1 MNNNWFESRNLKVLA
16 YQTDTINKVKD
27 SLSTQEIT
35 VLAACPSAGKTIMAI
50 NCIEDFLQKNPNSK
64 VIVLAHGTTILRTQ
78 FHDVLEEIK
87 PDFTYKLADNFG
99 EYDET
104 KAVNVCLPQ
113 TLNKKSLTKIDLLV
127 VDEAHQFYFG
137 EKMVKDIIKKTKPR
151 RQLLLTGTPSI
162 FIREKHPIIPVTLNT
177 IFDEGMVS
185 DVYVEIATSSYN
197 FDIYDYNFQNELKEG
212 VLFKDS
218 ETKKTLDD
226 LIDKIVERL
235 KSIRGNEYVNLLPE
249 WLPTLKRLQKT
260 MIACKSQRQAIQV
273 KNYFDKIGVKSALS
287 ISDIDYDS
295 IEIENFK
302 ADPDCLILIVVGRG
316 ILGFNYP
323 ELVNVV
329 DMTTSMNVDRVYQLF
344 CRVVRKHPNGLQK
357 LFFKV
362 APNTLSDYYKYVM
375 TGVLAL
381 SDEYY
386 FTHFNGKNFNDM
398 QIPVRPHING
408 NNGGG
413 NHSNDNTTPVPNR
426 KKPVKR
432 LSPIDFSALPVF
444 ELFKDIY
451 HKKDSLLH
459 TYAFTTI
466 RDVRAEFMKRLP
478 AGFWTLEKCIKSAK
492 KFKTRKDW
500 SRSDESGAYVTA
512 NKNGWLDKCCAHMLI
527 LKGYWTKE
535 RCFESALKYLS
546 SGEWAKNDK
555 DAYNAATKK
564 GWLSDCCSHMLIKN
578 RVSKNY
584 WTKELCLEDAKNYST
599 ISEWQDNN
607 EYAYKK
613 AIENNWID
621 ECTAHMTRINM
632 PSGYWTKERCLESA
646 SKYQTINDWNVNEPN
661 AVSAS
666 RRNGW
671 QDECT
676 SHMEELKKPAN
687 YWTKERCLES
697 AKKCLSQR
705 DWEKKEGG
713 AWRAATDNKWIYECR
728 LSMKDNVLKNALQYS
743 AINEWQKKETG
754 SYQFAKSMGWLNE
767 FTLHMNNTDWTKEK
781 CLIYALKYKTRSN
794 WRDNDQYSYN
804 IARINKWL
812 DYCCKHMIEKSKPNN
827 YWTKEKCIESAKK
840 FKTLKEWKKGE
851 GGAYATAQ
859 RNKWLKICCEHMTK
873 LRIFW
878 TKEMC
883 IESALKHQTLGKW
896 LKNNYNAYQ
905 FASKHKW
912 LEEIKILFNKK

>member
-1 MNNNWFESRNLKVLA
+1 MNNWFESRNLKVLA
-16 YQTDTINKVKD
+16 YQTETINKVKD
-27 SLSTQEIT
+27 SLSSQEIT

-50 NCIEDFLQKNPNSK
+50 HCIEDFLLKNPNSK

-87 PDFTYKLADNFG
+87 PDFTYKLADNFS

-113 TLNKKSLTKIDLLV
+113 TLNRKSLKKIDLLV

-197 FDIYDYNFQNELKEG
+197 FDIYDYNTNDELKSE
-212 VLFKDS
+212 VHFKDS

-226 LIDKIVERL
+226 LIAKIVERL

-295 IEIENFK
+295 VEIENFK
-302 ADPDCLILIVVGRG
+302 ANPDCLILIVVGRG

-398 QIPVRPHING
+398 QIPVRPHVNS

-413 NHSNDNTTPVPNR
+413 NNTNNTTTIVPNR

-466 RDVRAEFMKRLP
+466 RDVRAEFLDYTPK
-478 AGFWTLEKCIKSAK
+478 GFWTKENCIKSALK
-492 KFKTRKDW
+492 YTQLEIGIKNEGGAYKVACTNNWLTECTIHMIKLHNFRTKEECLKSASEYQTIKDW
-500 SRSDESGAYVTA
+500 QKNDRNSYATA
-512 NKNGWLDKCCAHMLI
+512 LNNNWLKECTAHMKLFH
-527 LKGYWTKE
+527 KPDG
-535 RCFESALKYLS
+535 
-546 SGEWAKNDK
+546 
-555 DAYNAATKK
+555 
-564 GWLSDCCSHMLIKN
+564 
-578 RVSKNY
+578 Y
-584 WTKELCLEDAKNYST
+584 WTKELCIESASKYSNRRDWNENENDALQAARKNDWY
-599 ISEWQDNN
+599 
-607 EYAYKK
+607 
-613 AIENNWID
+613 D
-621 ECTAHMTRINM
+621 ECVTHMELLTNFWTKEKCIEEAKKYVSKKEWEKKNGSSYQAAHKHKWLNDCSKHMIDNDSRIN
-632 PSGYWTKERCLESA
+632 SLNFWTKERCIE
-646 SKYQTINDWNVNEPN
+646 D
-661 AVSAS
+661 
-666 RRNGW
+666 
-671 QDECT
+671 
-676 SHMEELKKPAN
+676 
-687 YWTKERCLES
+687 
-697 AKKCLSQR
+697 AKKYNTII
-705 DWEKKEGG
+705 DWCKNNQSSYNKARRMNWLKECIIHMKK
-713 AWRAATDNKWIYECR
+713 
-728 LSMKDNVLKNALQYS
+728 LKNDA
-743 AINEWQKKETG
+743 
-754 SYQFAKSMGWLNE
+754 
-767 FTLHMNNTDWTKEK
+767 
-781 CLIYALKYKTRSN
+781 
-794 WRDNDQYSYN
+794 
-804 IARINKWL
+804 
-812 DYCCKHMIEKSKPNN
+812 N
-827 YWTKEKCIESAKK
+827 YWTKEKCIEEAKK
-840 FKTLKEWKKGE
+840 YHSITEWHTNNQYSCNLARKNGWSKEC
-851 GGAYATAQ
+851 TT
-859 RNKWLKICCEHMTK
+859 HM
-873 LRIFW
+873 I
-878 TKEMC
+878 
-883 IESALKHQTLGKW
+883 
-896 LKNNYNAYQ
+896 
-905 FASKHKW
+905 KHK
-912 LEEIKILFNKK
+912 

>member
-1 MNNNWFESRNLKVLA
+1 MNNWFESKNLKVLA

-27 SLSTQEIT
+27 SLSSQEIT

-50 NCIEDFLQKNPNSK
+50 HCIEDFLQKNPNSK
-64 VIVLAHGTTILRTQ
+64 VIVLAHGTTVLRTQ

-87 PDFTYKLADNFG
+87 PDFTYKLADNFS

-113 TLNKKSLTKIDLLV
+113 TLNRKSLTKIDLLV

-197 FDIYDYNFQNELKEG
+197 FDIYDYNTNDELKSE
-212 VLFKDS
+212 VHFKDS

-226 LIDKIVERL
+226 LIAKIVERL

-295 IEIENFK
+295 VEIENFK
-302 ADPDCLILIVVGRG
+302 ADPACLILIVVGRG

-357 LFFKV
+357 LFFKI

-398 QIPVRPHING
+398 QIPVRPHVN

-413 NHSNDNTTPVPNR
+413 NNTNDNTTTIPNR

-466 RDVRAEFMKRLP
+466 REVRAEFMNRNYWSK
-478 AGFWTLEKCIKSAK
+478 ENCILDALNYST
-492 KFKTRKDW
+492 KTDW
-500 SRSDESGAYVTA
+500 KANNGGAYNSA
-512 NKNGWLDKCCAHMLI
+512 DYNGWMEECTNHMIKRGFL
-527 LKGYWTKE
+527 TKE
-535 RCFESALKYLS
+535 MCIESALKYNTIN
-546 SGEWAKNDK
+546 EWRKYHASD
-555 DAYNAATKK
+555 YTAAIRK
-564 GWLSDCCSHMLIKN
+564 
-578 RVSKNY
+578 
-584 WTKELCLEDAKNYST
+584 
-599 ISEWQDNN
+599 
-607 EYAYKK
+607 
-613 AIENNWID
+613 NWID
-621 ECTAHMTRINM
+621 DCTKHMIASTRVKGFWKIKENCINVAKKCTLKSEFIKKYYTAYDNAKKNGWLEECYEHMNDVRHK
-632 PSGYWTKERCLESA
+632 WTIVECISNA
-646 SKYQTINDWNVNEPN
+646 SKYDTAAEWKKNNP
-661 AVSAS
+661 AAY
-666 RRNGW
+666 GYAY
-671 QDECT
+671 
-676 SHMEELKKPAN
+676 SH
-687 YWTKERCLES
+687 
-697 AKKCLSQR
+697 
-705 DWEKKEGG
+705 
-713 AWRAATDNKWIYECR
+713 
-728 LSMKDNVLKNALQYS
+728 
-743 AINEWQKKETG
+743 
-754 SYQFAKSMGWLNE
+754 GWL
-767 FTLHMNNTDWTKEK
+767 KECVK
-781 CLIYALKYKTRSN
+781 NMKLI
-794 WRDNDQYSYN
+794 QYP
-804 IARINKWL
+804 
-812 DYCCKHMIEKSKPNN
+812 HG
-827 YWTKEKCIESAKK
+827 YWTKEKCIESALNYEKNNDWK
-840 FKTLKEWKKGE
+840 FGDPK
-851 GGAYATAQ
+851 AYDAAQ
-859 RNKWLKICCEHMTK
+859 RLKCIKECTAHITKFHWTKELCIETAKKYEKIKDWYNNEKSAYSTAVKRGWLNECTAHMTK
-873 LRIFW
+873 LNSW
-878 TKEMC
+878 TKEKC
-883 IESALKHQTLGKW
+883 IESAKLYNSSTEWQ
-896 LKNNYNAYQ
+896 KNNSKAYGA
-905 FASKHKW
+905 ASYYGW
-912 LEEIKILFNKK
+912 LVECTAHMKKK

>member
-1 MNNNWFESRNLKVLA
+1 MNNWFESRNLKVLA

-27 SLSTQEIT
+27 SLSSQEIT

-50 NCIEDFLQKNPNSK
+50 HCIEDFLRKNPNSK
-64 VIVLAHGTTILRTQ
+64 VIVLAHGTTVLRTQ

-87 PDFTYKLADNFG
+87 PDFTYKLADNFN

-113 TLNKKSLTKIDLLV
+113 TLNRKSLTKIDLLV

-197 FDIYDYNFQNELKEG
+197 FDIYDYNFQNELKEE

-226 LIDKIVERL
+226 LIAKIVERL

-273 KNYFDKIGVKSALS
+273 KNYFDKIDVKSALS

-398 QIPVRPHING
+398 QIPVRPHVN
-408 NNGGG
+408 NNGGS
-413 NHSNDNTTPVPNR
+413 NNTNDNTTPVPNR
-426 KKPVKR
+426 KKPIKR

-466 RDVRAEFMKRLP
+466 RNVRAEFMKVKPNHYYEKYTKEELHKV
-478 AGFWTLEKCIKSAK
+478 ALEYNS
-492 KFKTRKDW
+492 RKEFNKGNW
-500 SRSDESGAYVTA
+500 NACNVA
-512 NKNGWLDKCCAHMLI
+512 FKNGWLDEFFTRKVKPKVYHKNMTKEEICEIATEYDSIKEFQRGNITAYQVAFKNGWLDEFFTRKKKPNGYYKNITKEELRDIALKFNSRMKFRSSNSTAYQVAFKNGWI
-527 LKGYWTKE
+527 DEFFERKQKPKGYWQGLTKE
-535 RCFESALKYLS
+535 ELREVATEYDSRMDFMKGNISAYIVAVK
-546 SGEWAKNDK
+546 
-555 DAYNAATKK
+555 
-564 GWLSDCCSHMLIKN
+564 M
-578 RVSKNY
+578 
-584 WTKELCLEDAKNYST
+584 
-599 ISEWQDNN
+599 
-607 EYAYKK
+607 
-613 AIENNWID
+613 NWID
-621 ECTAHMTRINM
+621 EFFERMKKPNGFYKNM
-632 PSGYWTKERCLESA
+632 TKEEIKNIATEYSTREEFQNSNNGA
-646 SKYQTINDWNVNEPN
+646 YQVALTNDWI
-661 AVSAS
+661 
-666 RRNGW
+666 
-671 QDECT
+671 DEIFER
-676 SHMEELKKPAN
+676 MKKPN
-687 YWTKERCLES
+687 GFY
-697 AKKCLSQR
+697 
-705 DWEKKEGG
+705 
-713 AWRAATDNKWIYECR
+713 
-728 LSMKDNVLKNALQYS
+728 KN
-743 AINEWQKKETG
+743 
-754 SYQFAKSMGWLNE
+754 M
-767 FTLHMNNTDWTKEK
+767 TKEK
-781 CLIYALKYKTRSN
+781 MREIALEYDSISEFVKGNNSAYNVARKMNWIDEFFTR
-794 WRDNDQYSYN
+794 
-804 IARINKWL
+804 
-812 DYCCKHMIEKSKPNN
+812 
-827 YWTKEKCIESAKK
+827 KK
-840 FKTLKEWKKGE
+840 
-851 GGAYATAQ
+851 
-859 RNKWLKICCEHMTK
+859 
-873 LRIFW
+873 
-878 TKEMC
+878 
-883 IESALKHQTLGKW
+883 
-896 LKNNYNAYQ
+896 
-905 FASKHKW
+905 
-912 LEEIKILFNKK
+912 

>member
-1 MNNNWFESRNLKVLA
+1 MNNWFESRNLKVLA
-16 YQTDTINKVKD
+16 YQTETINKVKD
-27 SLSTQEIT
+27 SLSSQEIT

-50 NCIEDFLQKNPNSK
+50 HCIEDFLQKNPNSK

-87 PDFTYKLADNFG
+87 PDFTYKLADNFS
-99 EYDET
+99 EYDES

-113 TLNKKSLTKIDLLV
+113 TLNRKSLKKIDLLV

-197 FDIYDYNFQNELKEG
+197 FDIYDYNQNDELKESIQ
-212 VLFKDS
+212 FKDS

-226 LIDKIVERL
+226 LIGKIVERL
-235 KSIRGNEYVNLLPE
+235 KSIRGNEYMNLLPE

-295 IEIENFK
+295 TEIENFK

-398 QIPVRPHING
+398 QIPVRPHVNG

-413 NHSNDNTTPVPNR
+413 NNTNDITAVPNR
-426 KKPVKR
+426 KKSVKR

-466 RDVRAEFMKRLP
+466 RDVRAEFLKAMP
-478 AGFWTLEKCIKSAK
+478 SGFWNRQRCVDSASRYQRPIDWEKNE
-492 KFKTRKDW
+492 R
-500 SRSDESGAYVTA
+500 GACRA
-512 NKNGWLDKCCAHMLI
+512 AQANGWYDECIQHMEKLF
-527 LKGYWTKE
+527 
-535 RCFESALKYLS
+535 R
-546 SGEWAKNDK
+546 
-555 DAYNAATKK
+555 
-564 GWLSDCCSHMLIKN
+564 
-578 RVSKNY
+578 
-584 WTKELCLEDAKNYST
+584 WTKELC
-599 ISEWQDNN
+599 
-607 EYAYKK
+607 
-613 AIENNWID
+613 ID
-621 ECTAHMTRINM
+621 
-632 PSGYWTKERCLESA
+632 
-646 SKYQTINDWNVNEPN
+646 
-661 AVSAS
+661 SAS
-666 RRNGW
+666 RYQRPVDWNNNAAGAHNAAKREGW
-671 QDECT
+671 YDEC
-676 SHMEELKKPAN
+676 
-687 YWTKERCLES
+687 
-697 AKKCLSQR
+697 
-705 DWEKKEGG
+705 
-713 AWRAATDNKWIYECR
+713 
-728 LSMKDNVLKNALQYS
+728 V
-743 AINEWQKKETG
+743 
-754 SYQFAKSMGWLNE
+754 
-767 FTLHMNNTDWTKEK
+767 
-781 CLIYALKYKTRSN
+781 
-794 WRDNDQYSYN
+794 
-804 IARINKWL
+804 
-812 DYCCKHMIEKSKPNN
+812 KHMTIKSQKPSG
-827 YWTKEKCIESAKK
+827 YWTKEKCIENALGYSEHSEWQKNEQSVYNAAFLNGWLDEITSHMKKRNSWTKESCIENAKKYQTINEWRINEGGAYTAAKREGWYDECVKHMKMVLNSWTKELCIESAKK
-840 FKTLKEWKKGE
+840 F
-851 GGAYATAQ
+851 
-859 RNKWLKICCEHMTK
+859 
-873 LRIFW
+873 
-878 TKEMC
+878 
-883 IESALKHQTLGKW
+883 QTI
-896 LKNNYNAYQ
+896 N
-905 FASKHKW
+905 
-912 LEEIKILFNKK
+912 E

>member
-1 MNNNWFESRNLKVLA
+1 MNNWFESRNLKVLA
-16 YQTDTINKVKD
+16 YQTETINKVKD
-27 SLSTQEIT
+27 SLSSQEIT

-50 NCIEDFLQKNPNSK
+50 HCIEDFLQKNPNSK
-64 VIVLAHGTTILRTQ
+64 VIVLAHGTTVLRTQ

-87 PDFTYKLADNFG
+87 PDFTYKLADNFS

-113 TLNKKSLTKIDLLV
+113 TLNRKSLKKIDLLV

-197 FDIYDYNFQNELKEG
+197 FDIYDYNQNDELKSE
-212 VLFKDS
+212 VHFKDS

-226 LIDKIVERL
+226 LIAKIVERL

-273 KNYFDKIGVKSALS
+273 KDYFDKIGVKSALS

-295 IEIENFK
+295 VEIENFK

-398 QIPVRPHING
+398 QIPVRPHINN

-413 NHSNDNTTPVPNR
+413 NNTNDNTTTVPNR

-466 RDVRAEFMKRLP
+466 RDVRAEFMKSMP
-478 AGFWTLEKCIKSAK
+478 NGYWTLEKCLESALQYNKQIDWQKNMGGAYGAAKKNDWLEKCTAHMEKENHWTKEACIKSAQKYETRREWELNEKNAYKASIGNKWHEECTRHMRMQK
-492 KFKTRKDW
+492 K
-500 SRSDESGAYVTA
+500 
-512 NKNGWLDKCCAHMLI
+512 M
-527 LKGYWTKE
+527 
-535 RCFESALKYLS
+535 
-546 SGEWAKNDK
+546 
-555 DAYNAATKK
+555 
-564 GWLSDCCSHMLIKN
+564 
-578 RVSKNY
+578 
-584 WTKELCLEDAKNYST
+584 WTKELCLESARRYITLEDWYTN
-599 ISEWQDNN
+599 DNN
-607 EYAYKK
+607 AYDAACKNDWLEECVKHMKK
-613 AIENNWID
+613 RNSWTKEACIKSALKCETRKEWRKNAASAIDAASRNGWLDECTKHMQNLHKSWTKDKCIEDAIKYKTITEWLNNGGGTAYSLARKNEWLKECTKHMEKQFRWTKELCLESALKFKITTD
-621 ECTAHMTRINM
+621 WARNGGGAYSAAKKNDWFEECTAHM
-632 PSGYWTKERCLESA
+632 
-646 SKYQTINDWNVNEPN
+646 
-661 AVSAS
+661 
-666 RRNGW
+666 
-671 QDECT
+671 
-676 SHMEELKKPAN
+676 KK
-687 YWTKERCLES
+687 
-697 AKKCLSQR
+697 
-705 DWEKKEGG
+705 
-713 AWRAATDNKWIYECR
+713 
-728 LSMKDNVLKNALQYS
+728 
-743 AINEWQKKETG
+743 
-754 SYQFAKSMGWLNE
+754 
-767 FTLHMNNTDWTKEK
+767 
-781 CLIYALKYKTRSN
+781 
-794 WRDNDQYSYN
+794 
-804 IARINKWL
+804 
-812 DYCCKHMIEKSKPNN
+812 
-827 YWTKEKCIESAKK
+827 
-840 FKTLKEWKKGE
+840 
-851 GGAYATAQ
+851 
-859 RNKWLKICCEHMTK
+859 
-873 LRIFW
+873 
-878 TKEMC
+878 
-883 IESALKHQTLGKW
+883 
-896 LKNNYNAYQ
+896 
-905 FASKHKW
+905 
-912 LEEIKILFNKK
+912 

>member
-1 MNNNWFESRNLKVLA
+1 MNNWFESRNLKVLA
-16 YQTDTINKVKD
+16 YQTETINKVKD
-27 SLSTQEIT
+27 SLSSQEIT

-87 PDFTYKLADNFG
+87 PDFTYKLADNFS

-113 TLNKKSLTKIDLLV
+113 TLNRKSLKKIDLLV

-197 FDIYDYNFQNELKEG
+197 FDIYDYNQNDELKESIQ
-212 VLFKDS
+212 FKDS

-226 LIDKIVERL
+226 LIAKIVERL

-295 IEIENFK
+295 VEIENFK

-408 NNGGG
+408 NGGD
-413 NHSNDNTTPVPNR
+413 NNTNDTTTVPNR

-466 RDVRAEFMKRLP
+466 REVRVEFLKSNYGYWTFEKCLESALKYNTVKDWDNNDTNAYYTAMRNKWLAECTKHMVKLT
-478 AGFWTLEKCIKSAK
+478 GFWTKEKCIESASK
-492 KFKTRKDW
+492 CQNSGEWAKI
-500 SRSDESGAYVTA
+500 EGGAYDAAIKHNWFNEIT
-512 NKNGWLDKCCAHMLI
+512 KLLGWQIRKSH
-527 LKGYWTKE
+527 GYWTKE
-535 RCFESALKYLS
+535 KVLKSALPYNTIDDWSKAEEYAYKFAGKNGFLDECTKHMTKLHDSWTKEKVLESALKY
-546 SGEWAKNDK
+546 D
-555 DAYNAATKK
+555 
-564 GWLSDCCSHMLIKN
+564 
-578 RVSKNY
+578 
-584 WTKELCLEDAKNYST
+584 
-599 ISEWQDNN
+599 
-607 EYAYKK
+607 
-613 AIENNWID
+613 
-621 ECTAHMTRINM
+621 
-632 PSGYWTKERCLESA
+632 
-646 SKYQTINDWNVNEPN
+646 TINDWNTNEPN
-661 AVSAS
+661 AVSAA

-671 QDECT
+671 QNECT
-676 SHMEELKKPAN
+676 KHMNELKKPAN
-687 YWTKERCLES
+687 YWTKELCVES
-697 AKKCLSQR
+697 AKKNLTQR
-705 DWEKKEGG
+705 QWMRKDGG
-713 AWRAATDNKWIYECR
+713 AWRAARRNSWYNECK
-728 LSMKDNVLKNALQYS
+728 LSMKPNVVNNALNYS
-743 AINEWQKKETG
+743 ILKDWIKNENG
-754 SYQFAKSMGWLNE
+754 VYQFAKNMGWLE
-767 FTLHMNNTDWTKEK
+767 ECTTHMNNK
-781 CLIYALKYKTRSN
+781 
-794 WRDNDQYSYN
+794 
-804 IARINKWL
+804 
-812 DYCCKHMIEKSKPNN
+812 
-827 YWTKEKCIESAKK
+827 
-840 FKTLKEWKKGE
+840 
-851 GGAYATAQ
+851 
-859 RNKWLKICCEHMTK
+859 
-873 LRIFW
+873 
-878 TKEMC
+878 
-883 IESALKHQTLGKW
+883 
-896 LKNNYNAYQ
+896 
-905 FASKHKW
+905 
-912 LEEIKILFNKK
+912 

>member
-27 SLSTQEIT
+27 SLSSQEIT

-50 NCIEDFLQKNPNSK
+50 HCIEDFLRKNPNSK

-87 PDFTYKLADNFG
+87 PNFTYKLADNFSK
-99 EYDET
+99 YDES

-113 TLNKKSLTKIDLLV
+113 TLNKKSLIKIDLLV

-197 FDIYDYNFQNELKEG
+197 FDIYDYNTNDELKSE
-212 VLFKDS
+212 VHFKDS

-226 LIDKIVERL
+226 LIAKIVERL

-295 IEIENFK
+295 VEIENFK

-413 NHSNDNTTPVPNR
+413 NNTNDTTTIVPNR
-426 KKPVKR
+426 KIPVKR

-466 RDVRAEFMKRLP
+466 REVRVEFLKSNYGYWTFEKCIESALKYNTIKDWDNNDRNAYYTAMRNKWLAECTKHMVKLT
-478 AGFWTLEKCIKSAK
+478 GFWTKEKCIESASK
-492 KFKTRKDW
+492 CQNSGEWAKI
-500 SRSDESGAYVTA
+500 EGGAYDAAIKHNWFNEIT
-512 NKNGWLDKCCAHMLI
+512 KLLGWKIRKSH
-527 LKGYWTKE
+527 GYWTKE
-535 RCFESALKYLS
+535 KVLKSALP
-546 SGEWAKNDK
+546 
-555 DAYNAATKK
+555 YNTIDD
-564 GWLSDCCSHMLIKN
+564 W
-578 RVSKNY
+578 SKA
-584 WTKELCLEDAKNYST
+584 E
-599 ISEWQDNN
+599 
-607 EYAYKK
+607 EYAYKF
-613 AIENNWID
+613 AGENGFLD
-621 ECTAHMTRINM
+621 ECTKHMTKLHD
-632 PSGYWTKERCLESA
+632 SWTKEKCMESA
-646 SKYQTINDWNVNEPN
+646 SKYNTINDWNTNEPN

-671 QDECT
+671 QNECIT
-676 SHMEELKKPAN
+676 HMQELKKTPN
-687 YWTKERCLES
+687 YWTKELCTKS
-697 AKKCLSQR
+697 ANNYSTMR
-705 DWEKKEGG
+705 DWMNNEGG
-713 AWRAATDNKWIYECR
+713 AYRAAKRNGWY
-728 LSMKDNVLKNALQYS
+728 
-743 AINEWQKKETG
+743 NELTSHFKKRVSPQKPAG
-754 SYQFAKSMGWLNE
+754 
-767 FTLHMNNTDWTKEK
+767 
-781 CLIYALKYKTRSN
+781 
-794 WRDNDQYSYN
+794 
-804 IARINKWL
+804 
-812 DYCCKHMIEKSKPNN
+812 
-827 YWTKEKCIESAKK
+827 YWTKEKCIESAKS
-840 FKTLKEWKKGE
+840 FQTFSEWRKKYA
-851 GGAYATAQ
+851 GAYDKAFD
-859 RNKWLKICCEHMTK
+859 NDWLFECTIHM
-873 LRIFW
+873 
-878 TKEMC
+878 
-883 IESALKHQTLGKW
+883 
-896 LKNNYNAYQ
+896 
-905 FASKHKW
+905 
-912 LEEIKILFNKK
+912 KK